1 VNAAADYDPGWLS
14 HRVRVES
21 GASAPDGAGGET
33 VLWDTLATL
42 WAHIEPVS
50 AGETIVSGHLSGVV
64 THLVTF
70 RFRDDLAG
78 GMRVAFR
85 GRYFRVLAVHDPDE
99 SRRYLVAKC
108 KEEAP

>member
-1 VNAAADYDPGWLS
+1 MSAPAYDPGWLR
-14 HRVRVES
+14 HRVTVES

-42 WAHIEPVS
+42 WARIEPTD
-50 AGETIVSGHLSGVV
+50 AGEEIVAGHLSGVV

-70 RFRDDLAG
+70 RWRDDLAG

-85 GRYFRVLAVHDPDE
+85 GRTFRMLAVHDPDE
-99 SRRYLVAKC
+99 TRRYLVAKC
-108 KEEAP
+108 REEAP

>member
-1 VNAAADYDPGWLS
+1 MSAAADYDPGWLR

-21 GASAPDGAGGET
+21 GASAPDSAGGET

-42 WAHIEPVS
+42 WAHIEPTS
-50 AGETIVSGHLSGVV
+50 SDERIVVGHLSGVV

-78 GMRVAFR
+78 GMRVAYR
-85 GRYFRVLAVHDPDE
+85 GRTFRMLAVHDPDE

-108 KEEAP
+108 TEEAA